1 MSIAG
6 MRGSLERRGFK
17 ARIGSAAGKRHR
29 LASASSALSQSQ
41 TGQVGAARRKVE
53 CRMKAIPKGLGRDS
67 QVESL
72 LSARRNEL
80 GLFLQRPLVLAV
92 HAEPQESAAITSI

>member
-1 MSIAG
+1 
-6 MRGSLERRGFK
+6 
-17 ARIGSAAGKRHR
+17 
-29 LASASSALSQSQ
+29 
-41 TGQVGAARRKVE
+41 
-53 CRMKAIPKGLGRDS
+53 MKAIPKGLGRDS